1 MTDGAEFQLL
11 GLEKAD
17 DRVVISHAGQRWVVQ
32 HQGDWGLAKLRYVR
46 DSEDTT
52 VQTLTTRKSF
62 LMETMRLTKRVSGE
76 SFGLSPLREIF
87 TCEERVE
94 HNNREQFCNASKF

>member
-17 DRVVISHAGQRWVVQ
+17 NRVIIPHAGQRWVVQ
-32 HQGDWGLAKLRYVR
+32 HQGFWALTKLRYVR

-62 LMETMRLTKRVSGE
+62 LMETIRLTRRVSGE
-76 SFGLSPLREIF
+76 SFGFSPLREIF
-87 TCEERVE
+87 ACEERV
-94 HNNREQFCNASKF
+94 NLD